1 MNSSNFSIPLSKL
14 AILYSLLF
22 YPFSTS
28 YRHSL
33 CFRSNHLI
41 KHNQII
47 VNNRMSQSKF
57 FMTIQNDKIQEKGF
71 FVSLLTGID
80 AKGGGQ
86 THNGR
91 AELHSK
97 NMKRKMYDPQMW
109 THLFFVVGG
118 LHITYSISSNQE
130 SNI

>member
-1 MNSSNFSIPLSKL
+1 MTSSNFVIPLSKF
-14 AILYSLLF
+14 AILYSLF
-22 YPFSTS
+22 FCQFSTS
-28 YRHSL
+28 YYHSL
-33 CFRSNHLI
+33 CFRSNPLI
-41 KHNQII
+41 KHNRII

-57 FMTIQNDKIQEKGF
+57 FMTIQNDKIQEKSF

-97 NMKRKMYDPQMW
+97 NMKRKIYDPQMW
-109 THLFFVVGG
+109 THIFFVLGG
-118 LHITYSISSNQE
+118 LNITHTQYL
-130 SNI
+130 